1 MLALLKEE
9 VETETEEKPRML
21 ATLTKFWNFLNK
33 PLFENWELDSEFSEI
48 MAFSLQQLT
57 L

>member
-1 MLALLKEE
+1 MLALLKE
-9 VETETEEKPRML
+9 VQTTETEEKSTVL

-33 PLFENWELDSEFSEI
+33 PLFEGWELDSEFSEI
-48 MAFSLQQLT
+48 MRLSLQQLT